1 MEKPDREVFFML
13 RHHTCLFYPVSVF
26 VVRDQAASAF
36 RRKSFSL
43 VELLVVIAIVAIL
56 ASMLLPGLRK
66 AREAAHRI
74 SCGSNLKQFGAA
86 FHSYVSDSRDFFPP
100 ADLSD
105 LNGGEINKNYW
116 NWAWMFQREKYIPT
130 GKIYKCPTA
139 AGIMPPESN
148 FHRDLDVFIHAVGP
162 GGAASWTFIG
172 YGYNN
177 NYVGSHKNVL
187 GSGDPRRWIP
197 VKISE
202 MKKFSSCFLL
212 AETKTEFNAGSY
224 VSFSNGL
231 YIHDLHSGGTNLLF
245 ADGHTG
251 YLKNGKTHLNS
262 AVTEKY
268 FTWE

>member
-1 MEKPDREVFFML
+1 ML

-105 LNGGEINKNYW
+105 LSGGEINKNYW

-162 GGAASWTFIG
+162 GGAASDAVFPVTAELQPESNRRFR
-172 YGYNN
+172 
-177 NYVGSHKNVL
+177 
-187 GSGDPRRWIP
+187 SGKHSTPAVPARTTSPLCGHRRAAW
-197 VKISE
+197 
-202 MKKFSSCFLL
+202 FS
-212 AETKTEFNAGSY
+212 TP
-224 VSFSNGL
+224 
-231 YIHDLHSGGTNLLF
+231 HR
-245 ADGHTG
+245 
-251 YLKNGKTHLNS
+251 
-262 AVTEKY
+262 
-268 FTWE
+268 

>member
-1 MEKPDREVFFML
+1 MQICRLCAPSPGSAVFK
-13 RHHTCLFYPVSVF
+13 RGGAVSVL
-26 VVRDQAASAF
+26 
-36 RRKSFSL
+36 RRTYFSL
-43 VELLVVIAIVAIL
+43 IELLVVIAIIAVL
-56 ASMLLPGLRK
+56 VSMLLPGLQK
-66 AREAAHRI
+66 AKEAARRI
-74 SCGSNLKQFGAA
+74 SCNSHLKQFGTA
-86 FHSYVSDSRDFFPP
+86 FHSYVGDNRDFFPP
-100 ADLSD
+100 ADLND
-105 LNGGEINKNYW
+105 LSGEEIKKNDW

-148 FHRDLDVFIHAVGP
+148 YHRDLDVFIKTVGP
-162 GGAASWTFIG
+162 GRAASWTYIG

-177 NYVGSHKNVL
+177 HYVGSHAYVL
-187 GSGDPRRWIP
+187 GSGDSRRWLP

-202 MKKFSSCFLL
+202 MKKTSDCFLL

-224 VSFSNGL
+224 VSYSNGQ

-251 YLKNGKTHLNS
+251 HLKNGKTHLNR